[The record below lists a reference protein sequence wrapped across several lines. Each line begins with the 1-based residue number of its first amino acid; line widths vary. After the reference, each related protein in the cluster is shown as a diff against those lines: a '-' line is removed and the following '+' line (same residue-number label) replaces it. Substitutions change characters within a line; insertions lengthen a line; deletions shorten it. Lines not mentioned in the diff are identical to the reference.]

1 MTNEA
6 VIQAVFQDEA
16 FVRGLFEMETPQE
29 VQAALRGRDVEMTVD
44 EIKQIRDLTMKRINN
59 GEALSD
65 ADLENVTGGI
75 ATAVGI
81 AIGLLGIAVCGALLG
96 GLVGGSVA
104 GGLWLSEKNTW

>member
-16 FVRGLFEMETPQE
+16 FVRGLFEMETPEE
-29 VQAALRGRDVEMTVD
+29 VQTALSGRNVELTVD
-44 EIKQIRDLTMKRINN
+44 EIKQVRDLAVKRMRS

-75 ATAVGI
+75 GTAIGI
-81 AIGLLGIAVCGALLG
+81 ALCLFGIAASGAVLG
-96 GLVGGSVA
+96 GIVGGGVA